1 MTSKKITLGILNAD
15 ELAPEVE
22 KEFGNYSD
30 MFQRLFEKNNHPF
43 IFKSYQVTQEIYPLD
58 IDECDAYL
66 VTGSKFNVYENI
78 PWIIKLNKFIQQLSK
93 KNKKIIGI
101 CFGHQIIAQA
111 LGGLVSKSNNGWGVG
126 LMSSTVIKNQTWMR
140 PAHNSIS
147 LLGIHQDQVI
157 ELPKD
162 AVLLAESDFA
172 LIVAFKLEILF
183 LLFRATLNSVKTI
196 YYI

>member
-1 MTSKKITLGILNAD
+1 M
-15 ELAPEVE
+15 
-22 KEFGNYSD
+22 
-30 MFQRLFEKNNHPF
+30 
-43 IFKSYQVTQEIYPLD
+43 
-58 IDECDAYL
+58 
-66 VTGSKFNVYENI
+66 
-78 PWIIKLNKFIQQLSK
+78 NKFIQQLSK

-162 AVLLAESDFA
+162 AVLLAESDFCPNSSFQIGNTI
-172 LIVAFKLEILF
+172 LTFQGHPEFSKDYLLYMMNNRREILGEQIYKTALSSLDQETDVSLVVNWISNF
-183 LLFRATLNSVKTI
+183 LHTDF
-196 YYI
+196 